1 MIMITVMKRMITKCH
16 YFDMVN
22 RVYLI
27 GFMGSGKSTMG
38 RWLADALQWTFLD
51 LDHYIENKY
60 HKTIS
65 KIFEESGEDG
75 FREIEAKCL
84 REVGDFDKVI
94 IGAGG
99 GTPCFYDNMDVMNA
113 TGLTIYLKLEP
124 NVLNDR
130 LCASKSQRPLVANKN
145 GDELLKFISD
155 KLDEREPYYT
165 KAKIIADGT
174 VWSVE
179 DFVNVVVNSK

>member
-1 MIMITVMKRMITKCH
+1 
-16 YFDMVN
+16 MVN

-38 RWLADALQWTFLD
+38 RWLADALGWSFLD
-51 LDHYIENKY
+51 LDHFIEHKY

-65 KIFEESGEDG
+65 QIFEDNGEDG

-84 REVGDFDKVI
+84 REVSDFDNVI

-113 TGLTIYLKLEP
+113 TGLTIYLQLQP
-124 NVLNDR
+124 SVLNER
-130 LCASKSQRPLVANKN
+130 LCASKSQRPLVANKS
-145 GDELLKFISD
+145 GDELLSFITE
-155 KLDEREPYYT
+155 KLNERESHYL
-165 KAKIIADGT
+165 KAKVIADGT
-174 VWSVE
+174 VWLVD
-179 DFVNVVVNSK
+179 DFVNVVKNTDI

>member
-1 MIMITVMKRMITKCH
+1 
-16 YFDMVN
+16 MVN

-38 RWLADALQWTFLD
+38 RWLADAMDDWSFLD
-51 LDHYIENKY
+51 LDYFIENKY

-65 KIFEESGEDG
+65 QIFEENGEDG
-75 FREIEAKCL
+75 FREIEASCL

-99 GTPCFYDNMDVMNA
+99 GTPCYFNNMEVMDA

-124 NVLNDR
+124 EVLNDR
-130 LCASKSQRPLVANKN
+130 LYSSKSQRPLVANKS
-145 GDELLKFISD
+145 GDELLEFIKD
-155 KLDEREPYYT
+155 KLNEREPFYS
-165 KAKIIADGT
+165 KAKVIADGNT
-174 VWSVE
+174 WQVE
-179 DFVNVVVNSK
+179 DFVKVILDTE